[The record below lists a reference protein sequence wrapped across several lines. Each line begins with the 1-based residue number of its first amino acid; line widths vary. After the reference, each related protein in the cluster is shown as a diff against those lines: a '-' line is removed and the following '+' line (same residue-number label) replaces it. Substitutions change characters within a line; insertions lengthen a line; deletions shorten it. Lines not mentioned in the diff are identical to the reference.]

1 MIVQRIDELKAGL
14 EEIRNSVDEQWIL
27 KLELDKCERIIQR
40 LSSFSAECEECNQ
53 HFTLLED
60 DIIQLKD
67 KLDHLEDLDLKH
79 HKQTL
84 DTISSHLHKQHKL
97 VTSGYYISVC
107 MCFGPSIGLLF
118 GMLIFDN
125 IGLWLPIGM
134 GIGIL
139 IGAYLDADAGKKGM
153 VL

>member
-1 MIVQRIDELKAGL
+1 MEVQRVSTLKAIL
-14 EEIRNSVDEQWIL
+14 QEIRNTVDEQL
-27 KLELDKCERIIQR
+27 NLQLELNKCERIIQR
-40 LSSFSAECEECNQ
+40 LNSFSAACEECNQ

-60 DIIQLKD
+60 DILQLKD
-67 KLDHLEDLDLKH
+67 KLGHLKDSDLKH

-84 DTISSHLHKQHKL
+84 ETISSHLQGKHKL
-97 VTSGYYISVC
+97 VSSGHYLSIS

-125 IGLWLPIGM
+125 IGFWLPIGM
-134 GIGIL
+134 GIGII
-139 IGAYLDADAGKKGM
+139 IGAYLDADAGKKGL